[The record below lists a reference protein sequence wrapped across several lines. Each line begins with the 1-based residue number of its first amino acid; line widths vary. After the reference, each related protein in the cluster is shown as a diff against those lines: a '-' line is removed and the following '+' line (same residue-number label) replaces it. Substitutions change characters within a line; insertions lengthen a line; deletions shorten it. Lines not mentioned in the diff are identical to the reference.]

1 LNYQIIASEHTIN
14 NFQDYW
20 AKAQPSLVN
29 FGVRFGA
36 EIMQQKASADNW
48 RAGLECLLNTKE
60 PQFFAESAL
69 YGDGRD
75 WNKTELSILGDIS
88 IGVPVTVFDD
98 ARHYAPDVH
107 AIPFAAEL
115 VYTPGALLRNDRGF
129 TPADWEAVTT
139 NGQFDSVKFT
149 QLYKR
154 RLIPVFKYVQQR
166 AVALGKKAIVTIPGI
181 GCGQFAGP
189 LSGELG
195 QHIENVLVTTLQALA
210 PDLSQIEL
218 VYFDPFSECTTKT
231 QHFGEVQLRTRPL
244 LNSYHPRSQLCHP
257 VQFEEEGDDFSQH
270 HLFSLVA
277 WDHVSWPG
285 NDFFGGA
292 RATDDGVKA
301 AATDSMLQLTGYK
314 GEYCALRNVYR
325 PSSEYGTWGDLV
337 EQYSLRLFVKHL
349 KIYSISLIM

>member
-1 LNYQIIASEHTIN
+1 MNYQIIASEHTIN

-20 AKAQPSLVN
+20 TKAQYSLAHC
-29 FGVRFGA
+29 GARFRA
-36 EIMQQKASADNW
+36 EIVQQKASNDW

-75 WNKTELSILGDIS
+75 WNQTELSILGDIS
-88 IGVPVTVFDD
+88 IGVPITVFDD
-98 ARHYAPDVH
+98 ARHYDPDVH

-129 TPADWEAVTT
+129 TPADWEAVIT
-139 NGQFDSVKFT
+139 NDQFDSVKFT

-154 RLIPVFKYVQQR
+154 RLIPVFKYIQQR
-166 AVALGKKAIVTIPGI
+166 AAQLDKKAIVTIPGL
-181 GCGQFAGP
+181 GCGQFSGP
-189 LSGELG
+189 FSGELG
-195 QHIENVLVTTLQALA
+195 QRIENVLATILQTLSSE
-210 PDLSQIEL
+210 LSQIEL
-218 VYFDPFSECTTKT
+218 VYFDPFSECSAKT
-231 QHFGEVQLRTRPL
+231 QHFGAVQLRTRPL
-244 LNSYHPRSQLCHP
+244 LNSYDPRSQLCHP
-257 VQFEEEGDDFSQH
+257 VQFEEEIDDFSQH

-314 GEYCALRNVYR
+314 GEYCALRNEYR
-325 PSSEYGTWGDLV
+325 PSSKYETWGDLV
-337 EQYSLRLFVKHL
+337 EQYSLRLFVKNL
-349 KIYSISLIM
+349 KMYSIS

>member
-1 LNYQIIASEHTIN
+1 MNYQIIASEHTIN

-20 AKAQPSLVN
+20 AKAQASLTN
-29 FGVRFGA
+29 YGTRFRA
-36 EIMQQKASADNW
+36 EIMQQKALANDW
-48 RAGLECLLNTKE
+48 RTGLECLLNTKV
-60 PQFFAESAL
+60 PQIFAESAL

-75 WNKTELSILGDIS
+75 WSQTELSILGDIS

-129 TPADWEAVTT
+129 TPADWEDVTT
-139 NGQFDSVKFT
+139 NDQFDSVKFI

-154 RLIPVFKYVQQR
+154 RLIPVFKYIQQR
-166 AVALGKKAIVTIPGI
+166 AAQLGKKAIVTIPGI

-189 LSGELG
+189 FSGELG
-195 QHIENVLVTTLQALA
+195 QHIENVLVTILQALA
-210 PDLSQIEL
+210 PELSQIGL
-218 VYFDPFSECTTKT
+218 VYFDPYSECTTKT
-231 QHFGEVQLRTRPL
+231 QYFGALQLRTWPLQNTPRPRL
-244 LNSYHPRSQLCHP
+244 QLCHP
-257 VQFEEEGDDFSQH
+257 VQFEEEGDDFNQH

-285 NDFFGGA
+285 NDFFAGA

-301 AATDSMLQLTGYK
+301 AATDSMLQLTGYEGK
-314 GEYCALRNVYR
+314 YCALHNEYR
-325 PSSEYGTWGDLV
+325 PSSQYETWGELV
-337 EQYSLRLFVKHL
+337 ERHSLRLFVKKL
-349 KIYSISLIM
+349 KIYSI